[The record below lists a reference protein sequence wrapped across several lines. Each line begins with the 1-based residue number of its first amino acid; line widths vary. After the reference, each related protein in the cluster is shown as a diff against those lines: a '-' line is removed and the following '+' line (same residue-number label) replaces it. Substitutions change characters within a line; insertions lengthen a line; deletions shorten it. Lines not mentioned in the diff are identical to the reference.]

1 MKSYKRFLFI
11 AVGTLLTLL
20 GFNSCKKN
28 FLEPQPYGRY
38 SPELI
43 QSKKGIEGLLV
54 GTYGLLDGSNTPG
67 ASGWMTGVT
76 NWVYGDVVSDDAYK
90 GTDAG
95 DQPQMTE
102 IELWSSQAANTYFYY
117 KWISIYDG
125 VARANDVIKFAAQIA
140 ELTDIDKKDYTA
152 QARFLRGIFHFE
164 AKRMWNKVPYV
175 TEATTTYD
183 NKADIWP
190 MIEADFKF
198 AYDNLTTTQPLVGK
212 VNKWAAGA
220 QLAKVLMYEKKFAE
234 AKAIYDVIITQ
245 GITSNGKP
253 YDLQPEYWKN
263 FDIAFENSGEAVFS
277 VQAAVTGTVTASAET
292 SYELAY
298 PYGGV
303 WGCCGFYQPS
313 QNLVNAF
320 KVDGSGLPFL
330 DESYN
335 NTNLKNDEGITS
347 SDPFTND
354 ITTPIDPRLD
364 WAVGRRGIPYYDYGA
379 HPGRSWIR
387 DQAYAGPFSP
397 KKHVNKS
404 TDNNGVA
411 TNINNVRQTAK
422 NYNVIRFADV
432 LLMAAEAE
440 IEVGSLEKARSY
452 INRVRTRAA
461 NPSGYVANV
470 SPQGFVSGTAP
481 ANYQVKLY
489 ESPFTDQVMA
499 RKAVRFERRL
509 ELAME
514 GHRFFDLVRWGVADQ
529 VLNAYQAVE
538 KTRRTY
544 KIGSGGFTKGKNEY
558 YPIPNRVIE
567 VAGINGNKLDQN
579 PSY

>member
-1 MKSYKRFLFI
+1 MKSYKKFFLI
-11 AVGTLLTLL
+11 AGVAALTLT
-20 GFNSCKKN
+20 GFNSCKKK
-28 FLEPQPYGRY
+28 FLDPQPFGRY

-43 QSKKGIEGLLV
+43 QSKKGIEGLLI

-90 GTDAG
+90 GTDAN
-95 DQPQMTE
+95 DQPQMTQ
-102 IELWSSQAANTYFYY
+102 IELWNSQADNTYFYY

-125 VARANDVIKFAAQIA
+125 VARANDVIKAVAQIP
-140 ELTDIDKKDYTA
+140 ELTDADKKDYLA
-152 QARFLRGIFHFE
+152 QARFLRSIFHFE

-190 MIEADFKF
+190 MIEADCKF
-198 AYDNLTTTQPLVGK
+198 AYDNLAETQPLVGK
-212 VNKWAAGA
+212 VNKWGAGA
-220 QLAKVLMYEKKFAE
+220 LLAKILMYEKKFTE
-234 AKAIYDVIITQ
+234 AKAVYDAIIAQ
-245 GITSNGKP
+245 GKTSNNKKW
-253 YDLQPEYWKN
+253 DLQPEYWKN
-263 FDIAFENSGEAVFS
+263 FDNAFENSAEAVFS
-277 VQAAVTGTVTASAET
+277 MQTAVTGTVTAAAET

-320 KVDGSGLPFL
+320 KVDGSGIPFL

-335 NTNLKNDEGITS
+335 NVNLKNDEGITS
-347 SDPFTND
+347 NDPFTND
-354 ITTPIDPRLD
+354 ITTPVDPRLD
-364 WAVGRRGIPYYDYGA
+364 WAVGRRGIPYYDYGS
-379 HPGRSWIR
+379 HPGRNWIR

-397 KKHVNKS
+397 KKHVNKNA
-404 TDNNGVA
+404 DNNGVA

-422 NYNVIRFADV
+422 NYNIIRFADV

-440 IEVGSLEKARSY
+440 IETGSLEIARGY
-452 INRVRTRAA
+452 INRVRIRAA
-461 NPSGYVANV
+461 NPAGYVANV
-470 SPQGFVSGTAP
+470 NPPGFVSGTSP
-481 ANYQVKLY
+481 ANYQVKPY
-489 ESPFTDQVMA
+489 ETAFPDQNIA

-514 GHRFFDLVRWGVADQ
+514 GHRFFDLVRWGIAAE
-529 VLNAYQAVE
+529 VLNTYQAKE
-538 KTRRTY
+538 KIRRSY
-544 KIGSGGFTKGKNEY
+544 KNGSGGFKKDKNEY
-558 YPIPNRVIE
+558 YPIPNRIIQIAQI
-567 VAGINGNKLDQN
+567 AGNILVQN
-579 PSY
+579 PGY

>member
-1 MKSYKRFLFI
+1 MKSYKRFFLIAGVAALIFI
-11 AVGTLLTLL
+11 
-20 GFNSCKKN
+20 GFNSCKKK
-28 FLEPQPYGRY
+28 FLDPQPYGRY

-90 GTDAG
+90 GTDAN
-95 DQPQMTE
+95 DQPQMTQ
-102 IELWSSQAANTYFYY
+102 IELWNSQADNTYFYY

-125 VARANDVIKFAAQIA
+125 VARANDVIKAVGKIP
-140 ELTDIDKKDYTA
+140 ELTDADKKDYTA
-152 QARFLRGIFHFE
+152 QARFLRSIFHFE
-164 AKRMWNKVPYV
+164 AKRMWNKVPYI
-175 TEATTTYD
+175 TETTTNYD

-190 MIEADFKF
+190 MIEADCKF
-198 AYDNLTTTQPLVGK
+198 AYDNLAETQPLVGK

-220 QLAKVLMYEKKFAE
+220 MLAKILMYEKKFTE
-234 AKAIYDVIITQ
+234 AKAVYDVIIPQ
-245 GITSNGKP
+245 GVTSNNKKW
-253 YDLQPEYWKN
+253 DLQPEYWKN
-263 FDIAFENSGEAVFS
+263 FDIAFENSAEAVFS
-277 VQAAVTGTVTASAET
+277 MQTAVTGTVTAAAET

-320 KVDGSGLPFL
+320 KVDASGLPFL
-330 DESYN
+330 DDSYN
-335 NTNLKNDEGITS
+335 NVNLKNDEGITS
-347 SDPFTND
+347 NDPFTND
-354 ITTPIDPRLD
+354 VTTPIDPRLD
-364 WAVGRRGIPYYDYGA
+364 WAVGRRGIQYYDYGP
-379 HPGRSWIR
+379 HPGRNWIR

-397 KKHVNKS
+397 KKHVTKS

-422 NYNVIRFADV
+422 NYNIIRFADV

-440 IEVGSLEKARSY
+440 IEVGSLEKARTY

-461 NPSGYVANV
+461 NPSGFVANTN
-470 SPQGFVSGTAP
+470 PPGFVNGTAP
-481 ANYQVKLY
+481 ANYQVQQY
-489 ESPFTDQVMA
+489 TTPFADQATA

-514 GHRFFDLVRWGVADQ
+514 GHRFFDLVRWGIADQ
-529 VLNAYQAVE
+529 VLNGYQAVE
-538 KTRRTY
+538 KTRRSY
-544 KIGSGGFTKGKNEY
+544 KNGSGGFTKGKNEY
-558 YPIPNRVIE
+558 YPIPNRVIQIAA
-567 VAGINGNKLDQN
+567 VGGNTLEQN
-579 PSY
+579 PGY

>member
-1 MKSYKRFLFI
+1 MKSNKRIFLI
-11 AVGTLLTLL
+11 VVVTALILI

-28 FLEPQPYGRY
+28 FLDPQPYGRY

-90 GTDAG
+90 GTDAN
-95 DQPQMTE
+95 DQPQMTQ
-102 IELWSSQAANTYFYY
+102 IELWNSQADNTYFYY

-125 VARANDVIKFAAQIA
+125 VARANDVIKAVGTIT
-140 ELTDIDKKDYTA
+140 ELTDADKKDYTA
-152 QARFLRGIFHFE
+152 QARFLRGMFHFE

-198 AYDNLTTTQPLVGK
+198 AYDNLTATQPLVGK

-220 QLAKVLMYEKKFAE
+220 LLAKVLMYEKKFTE
-234 AKAIYDVIITQ
+234 AKALYDVIIPQ
-245 GITSNGKP
+245 GVTSNGKP

-263 FDIAFENSGEAVFS
+263 FDIAFENSAEAVFS
-277 VQAAVTGTVTASAET
+277 IQAAASGTVTAAAET

-313 QNLVNAF
+313 QNLVNSF

-335 NTNLKNDEGITS
+335 NVNLKNDEGITS
-347 SDPFTND
+347 NDPFTND
-354 ITTPIDPRLD
+354 ITTPVDPRLD
-364 WAVGRRGIPYYDYGA
+364 WSVGRRGIQYYDYGP
-379 HPGRSWIR
+379 HPGRNWIR

-397 KKHVNKS
+397 KKHVTKS

-422 NYNVIRFADV
+422 NYNLIRFADV

-440 IEVGSLEKARSY
+440 IEVGSLEKARTY

-461 NPSGYVANV
+461 NPSGFVANTN
-470 SPQGFVSGTAP
+470 PPGFVSGTAP
-481 ANYQVKLY
+481 ANYQIKNY
-489 ESPFTDQVMA
+489 ETPFTDQTMA
-499 RKAVRFERRL
+499 RNAVRFERRL

-514 GHRFFDLVRWGVADQ
+514 GHRFFDLVRWGIAAE
-529 VLNAYQAVE
+529 VLNTYQAKE
-538 KTRRTY
+538 KVRRSY
-544 KIGSGGFTKGKNEY
+544 KNGSGGFTKGKNEY
-558 YPIPNRVIE
+558 YPIPNRVIQI
-567 VAGINGNKLDQN
+567 AQIGGNILVQN
-579 PSY
+579 PGY

>member
-1 MKSYKRFLFI
+1 MKSNKRIFLI
-11 AVGTLLTLL
+11 TVTGLLTVI

-54 GTYGLLDGSNTPG
+54 GAYGLLDGSNTPG

-76 NWVYGDVVSDDAYK
+76 NWVYGDVASDDAYK

-125 VARANDVIKFAAQIA
+125 VARANDIIKIAAQIP
-140 ELTDIDKKDYTA
+140 ELTEADKKDYIA
-152 QARFLRGIFHFE
+152 QARFLRGLFHFE

-175 TEATTTYD
+175 NETTTTY
-183 NKADIWP
+183 NNTADIWP
-190 MIEADFKF
+190 MIEADFKA
-198 AYDNLTTTQPLVGK
+198 AYDNLNVTQPLVGK

-234 AKAIYDVIITQ
+234 AKAVYDVVIAQ
-245 GITSNGKP
+245 GITANGKP

-263 FDIAFENSGEAVFS
+263 FDIAFENSAEAVFS
-277 VQAAVTGTVTASAET
+277 MQAAATGTVTASAET

-320 KVDGSGLPFL
+320 KVDGNGLPFL

-335 NTNLKNDEGITS
+335 TTNLKNDEGINS

-354 ITTPIDPRLD
+354 LTTPVDPRLD
-364 WAVGRRGIPYYDYGA
+364 WAVGRRGIPYYDYGP

-397 KKHVNKS
+397 KKHVTKS

-422 NYNVIRFADV
+422 DYNIIRFADV

-440 IEVGSLEKARSY
+440 IEVGSLAKAQQY
-452 INRVRTRAA
+452 INRVRARAA
-461 NPSGYVANV
+461 NPGSLIPG
-470 SPQGFVSGTAP
+470 SP
-481 ANYQVKLY
+481 ANYQVKPYVL
-489 ESPFTDQVMA
+489 PFADQATA

-529 VLNAYQAVE
+529 VLNAYLAVE

-544 KIGSGGFTKGKNEY
+544 KNGSGGFIKGRNEY
-558 YPIPNRVIE
+558 YPIPNRVKEI
-567 VAGINGNKLDQN
+567 AAKNGNTLDQN
-579 PSY
+579 PGYN